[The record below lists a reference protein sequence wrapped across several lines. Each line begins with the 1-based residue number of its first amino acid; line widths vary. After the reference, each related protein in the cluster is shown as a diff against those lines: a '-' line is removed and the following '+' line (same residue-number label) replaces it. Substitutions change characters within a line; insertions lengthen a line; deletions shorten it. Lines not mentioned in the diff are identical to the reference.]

1 MLFSLFFFFL
11 RKEGHFLFPVMLFIA
26 FTKCSQWM
34 VLVLVKVPFMF
45 QLTVLYLEERHSL
58 IVT

>member
-1 MLFSLFFFFL
+1 MLFSLIFFFGGK
-11 RKEGHFLFPVMLFIA
+11 RDTLFPVTLFIA

-34 VLVLVKVPFMF
+34 VLVLVKVPYML
-45 QLTVLYLEERHSL
+45 QLTVLYLEEGYSL